1 MKKYWV
7 VNSAGKVM
15 GTMFWALMG
24 VLLGD
29 PHVTGN
35 NYQCRCILC
44 DTGRG
49 KTCHEIKMSWPAYQM
64 CFA

>member
-15 GTMFWALMG
+15 GTTFWALMG

-29 PHVTGN
+29 
-35 NYQCRCILC
+35 L
-44 DTGRG
+44 
-49 KTCHEIKMSWPAYQM
+49 M
-64 CFA
+64 